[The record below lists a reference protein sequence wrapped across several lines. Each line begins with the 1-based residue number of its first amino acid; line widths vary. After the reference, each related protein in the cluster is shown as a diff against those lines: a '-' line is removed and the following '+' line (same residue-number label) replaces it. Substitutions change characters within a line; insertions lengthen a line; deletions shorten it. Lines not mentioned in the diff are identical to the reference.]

1 MKIGVLYSRKRIE
14 EKLITTVL
22 DDRRIDWERIDPREI
37 VIQIGAAAGMP
48 FDAVL
53 VRCLSHTNAY
63 YTTRWLESLGVPA
76 ISPHKT
82 VATCGDKFM
91 TSIALQEA
99 GVPTPAT
106 SVALSPEAAL
116 EAIETM
122 GYPVVLK
129 PVFGSW
135 GRLLARVN
143 DRDAAEALL
152 EHKSTLGGY
161 QHSVV
166 YIQDYIEKPGRDIRT
181 MVVGDEVIYAIYR
194 QSEHWITNTA
204 RGGEPLPCPMT
215 DDIVSLSLAA
225 ANAVGGGIVSVD
237 LMETAGGDILVNE
250 VNQTPEFHGARLA
263 TNVDIA
269 GKIVDYVLKVA
280 EERESENSASCVI
293 Q

>member
-14 EKLITTVL
+14 EKLITAAL
-22 DDRRIDWERIDPREI
+22 DDRKVDWERIDPRQVSIE
-37 VIQIGAAAGMP
+37 IGAPAASR

-53 VRCLSHTNAY
+53 IRSLSHTSAY
-63 YTTRWLESLGVPA
+63 YATRWLESLGIPA

-82 VATCGDKFM
+82 VATCGDKFL

-99 GVPTPAT
+99 GIPMPGTRL
-106 SVALSPEAAL
+106 ALSPDAAL
-116 EAIETM
+116 DTIEDM

-129 PVFGSW
+129 PLFGSW

-161 QHSVV
+161 QHNVV
-166 YIQDYIEKPGRDIRT
+166 YLQEYVDKPGRDIRT

-204 RGGEPLPCPMT
+204 RGGAPLTCPLT

-225 ANAVGGGIVSVD
+225 TQAVGGGIVSVD
-237 LMETAGGDILVNE
+237 LMETAEGEILVNE
-250 VNQTPEFHGARLA
+250 VNQTPEFHGARHA
-263 TNVDIA
+263 TDVDIA
-269 GKIVDYVLKVA
+269 GKIVDYVLKIA
-280 EERESENSASCVI
+280 EKERE
-293 Q
+293 